1 MARTEMS
8 LKFSDKP
15 QLSYAPGYS
24 GPENPESRLPAGAM
38 PIATAPERS
47 GQAVIG
53 YERDGVGRWMLHQ
66 RDTWRELNQTK
77 DFRSGETRWMM
88 GRTLNPIAWA
98 YPARKGT

>member
-1 MARTEMS
+1 MS

-47 GQAVIG
+47 GQAVLV
-53 YERDGVGRWMLHQ
+53 YERDGAPRWALKHQ
-66 RDTWRELNQTK
+66 GAWRELK
-77 DFRSGETRWMM
+77 PYRDFRDGSTRWGMANEIS
-88 GRTLNPIAWA
+88 NPVAWA